1 MGRGPV
7 QLRRIE
13 NKINRQ
19 VTFSKRRSGLLKK
32 AHEISVLCD
41 AEVALIVFSTKGK
54 LYEYSS
60 QDSNMDVILERY
72 QRYSF
77 EERAI
82 VDQNIGG
89 QANWGDE
96 FGSLK
101 IKLDAVQKSQR
112 QLLGEQLD
120 PLTTKELQQLE
131 QQLDT
136 SLKHIRSRKNQLLFE
151 SISELQ
157 KKEKSLKDQNGVL
170 QKVKQPCLHQEKEK
184 NNVLSNIHH
193 REQPNGAANIHRR
206 EQLNE
211 TTHIHNQE
219 QQNGATTSSPSP
231 TPVAVLDSVTTLNIG
246 SSQSREGAGEEP
258 ESQPSPAQAN
268 SGKLP
273 PWMLRTISNR

>member
-19 VTFSKRRSGLLKK
+19 VTFSKRRNGLLKK

-41 AEVALIVFSTKGK
+41 AKVALIVFSTKGK

-60 QDSNMDVILERY
+60 HASMEDILERY

-77 EERAI
+77 EERAVLDPSI
-82 VDQNIGG
+82 ED

-96 FGSLK
+96 YGRLK
-101 IKLDAVQKSQR
+101 SKLDALQKSQR

-120 PLTTKELQQLE
+120 SLTIKELQQLE
-131 QQLDT
+131 QQLDS
-136 SLKHIRSRKNQLLFE
+136 SLKHIRSRKNQLMFD

-157 KKEKSLKDQNGVL
+157 KKEKSLTDQNGVL
-170 QKVKQPCLHQEKEK
+170 QKFMEAEKEK
-184 NNVLSNIHH
+184 NNALMN
-193 REQPNGAANIHRR
+193 
-206 EQLNE
+206 
-211 TTHIHNQE
+211 THLWE
-219 QQNGATTSSPSP
+219 QQNGASASSLSPSP
-231 TPVAVLDSVTTLNIG
+231 ATVPDSMPTLNIG
-246 SSQSREGAGEEP
+246 PFQPSGAGEESEP
-258 ESQPSPAQAN
+258 EPSPAQVN

-273 PWMLRTISNR
+273 PWMLRTVSNR

>member
-19 VTFSKRRSGLLKK
+19 VTFSKRRNGLLKK

-41 AEVALIVFSTKGK
+41 AEVALIVFSTKGR

-60 QDSNMDVILERY
+60 HESMEGILERY

-77 EERAI
+77 EERAVLDPSI
-82 VDQNIGG
+82 AD

-96 FGSLK
+96 YGRLK
-101 IKLDAVQKSQR
+101 TKLDALQKSQR

-120 PLTTKELQQLE
+120 SLTIKELQQLE
-131 QQLDT
+131 QQLDS
-136 SLKHIRSRKNQLLFE
+136 SLKHIRSRKNQLMFY

-157 KKEKSLKDQNGVL
+157 KKEKSLTDQNGVL
-170 QKVKQPCLHQEKEK
+170 QKLMEAEKEK
-184 NNVLSNIHH
+184 NNALMNAHL
-193 REQPNGAANIHRR
+193 R
-206 EQLNE
+206 
-211 TTHIHNQE
+211 E
-219 QQNGATTSSPSP
+219 QQNGASTSLPSP
-231 TPVAVLDSVTTLNIG
+231 PLSTVPDSLPTLNIG
-246 SSQSREGAGEEP
+246 PCQPRGGTVGESEP
-258 ESQPSPAQAN
+258 EPSPAQVN

-273 PWMLRTISNR
+273 PWMLRSVSNR

>member
-19 VTFSKRRSGLLKK
+19 VTFSKRRNGLLKK

-60 QDSNMDVILERY
+60 QASNMEGILDRY

-77 EERAI
+77 EERA
-82 VDQNIGG
+82 VLDPNIGD

-96 FGSLK
+96 CGRLK
-101 IKLDAVQKSQR
+101 TKLEAIQKSQR

-120 PLTTKELQQLE
+120 ALTIKELQQLE
-131 QQLDT
+131 QQLDS
-136 SLKHIRSRKNQLLFE
+136 SLKHIRSRKNQLLFD

-157 KKEKSLKDQNGVL
+157 KKEKSLTDQNGQL
-170 QKVKQPCLHQEKEK
+170 QKHLVETEKGKEK
-184 NNVLSNIHH
+184 SNALLSTHH
-193 REQPNGAANIHRR
+193 REQP
-206 EQLNE
+206 
-211 TTHIHNQE
+211 
-219 QQNGATTSSPSP
+219 NGATTSSPSP
-231 TPVAVLDSVTTLNIG
+231 AAVTVPYSMPTLNIG
-246 SSQSREGAGEEP
+246 SYQSKGAGGEAEP
-258 ESQPSPAQAN
+258 QPSPAQVN

-273 PWMLRTISNR
+273 PWMLGSVNINT

>member
-77 EERAI
+77 EERA
-82 VDQNIGG
+82 VLDPNIGG
-89 QANWGDE
+89 QASWGDE
-96 FGSLK
+96 YGRLK
-101 IKLDAVQKSQR
+101 IKLDALQKSQR

-131 QQLDT
+131 QQLDS
-136 SLKHIRSRKNQLLFE
+136 SLKHIRLRKNQLLFE

-170 QKVKQPCLHQEKEK
+170 QKL
-184 NNVLSNIHH
+184 NGATNIHH
-193 REQPNGAANIHRR
+193 REQQNGATN
-206 EQLNE
+206 
-211 TTHIHNQE
+211 IHNQE
-219 QQNGATTSSPSP
+219 QLNGATTSSPSP
-231 TPVAVLDSVTTLNIG
+231 TPVTVLDSVPTPNTG
-246 SSQSREGAGEEP
+246 PYQSREGGGDPEP
-258 ESQPSPAQAN
+258 QPSPTQAN

>member
-60 QDSNMDVILERY
+60 QDSSMDVILERY

-77 EERAI
+77 EERA
-82 VDQNIGG
+82 VLDPSIGN

-96 FGSLK
+96 YGSLK
-101 IKLDAVQKSQR
+101 IKLDALQKSQR

-131 QQLDT
+131 QQLDS

-170 QKVKQPCLHQEKEK
+170 QKL
-184 NNVLSNIHH
+184 NGATNIHH
-193 REQPNGAANIHRR
+193 Q
-206 EQLNE
+206 EQL
-211 TTHIHNQE
+211 
-219 QQNGATTSSPSP
+219 NGATTSSPSP
-231 TPVAVLDSVTTLNIG
+231 TPATAQDSMAPPNIG
-246 SSQSREGAGEEP
+246 YLCFHLGHINLENQEGGIQNLSRLQHKQTTAIYQRGCSAPSATDEGWRQPHMTPPEGENG
-258 ESQPSPAQAN
+258 A
-268 SGKLP
+268 
-273 PWMLRTISNR
+273 

>member
-19 VTFSKRRSGLLKK
+19 VTFSKRRNGLLKK

-60 QDSNMDVILERY
+60 HESMEGILERY

-77 EERAI
+77 EERA
-82 VDQNIGG
+82 VLDPNIGD

-96 FGSLK
+96 YGRLK
-101 IKLDAVQKSQR
+101 SKLDALQKSQR

-120 PLTTKELQQLE
+120 SLTIKELHQLE
-131 QQLDT
+131 QQLDS
-136 SLKHIRSRKNQLLFE
+136 SLKHIRSRKNQLMFN

-157 KKEKSLKDQNGVL
+157 KKHLQSTIFLCAGEIAYGSKWCPAKAHGGGEGEKQCFNEYT
-170 QKVKQPCLHQEKEK
+170 P
-184 NNVLSNIHH
+184 
-193 REQPNGAANIHRR
+193 PGAAKWSINKLAI
-206 EQLNE
+206 
-211 TTHIHNQE
+211 TTTVN
-219 QQNGATTSSPSP
+219 SSRFLADSRYWAMP
-231 TPVAVLDSVTTLNIG
+231 T
-246 SSQSREGAGEEP
+246 
-258 ESQPSPAQAN
+258 
-268 SGKLP
+268 
-273 PWMLRTISNR
+273 

>member
-19 VTFSKRRSGLLKK
+19 VTFSKRRNGLLKK

-60 QDSNMDVILERY
+60 QDSSMDVILERY

-77 EERAI
+77 EERA
-82 VDQNIGG
+82 VLDPNIGD

-96 FGSLK
+96 YGRLK
-101 IKLDAVQKSQR
+101 IKLDALQKSQR
-112 QLLGEQLD
+112 QLLGEQLE
-120 PLTTKELQQLE
+120 PLTTRELQQLE
-131 QQLDT
+131 QQLDS
-136 SLKHIRSRKNQLLFE
+136 SLKHIRSRKNQLLFD

-170 QKVKQPCLHQEKEK
+170 QKHLVETEKEK
-184 NNVLSNIHH
+184 NNALSNIQH
-193 REQPNGAANIHRR
+193 R

-211 TTHIHNQE
+211 KNTALPNTHDRE

-231 TPVAVLDSVTTLNIG
+231 TPLTVLDSMPNLNIG
-246 SSQSREGAGEEP
+246 SHQPREAGGEP